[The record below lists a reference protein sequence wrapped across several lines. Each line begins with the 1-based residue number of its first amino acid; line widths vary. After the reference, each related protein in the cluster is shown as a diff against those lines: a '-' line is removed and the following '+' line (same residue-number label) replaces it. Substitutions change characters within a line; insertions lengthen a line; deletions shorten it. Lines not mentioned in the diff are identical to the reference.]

1 MFYLSAPLI
10 VLLLLLTYKQTGDAE
25 SDAADGSANDGVTT
39 ITTTEVAVRQS
50 TLRICIVLDI
60 VR

>member
-1 MFYLSAPLI
+1 M
-10 VLLLLLTYKQTGDAE
+10 YKQTGDAE
-25 SDAADGSANDGVTT
+25 SDAADGSANDEVTT
-39 ITTTEVAVRQS
+39 IITTEVAVRQS